1 MILLGLPCIVDCEL
15 ADRLVKCN
23 ALAAIAGDHR
33 CFEQEVT
40 MSKTFQPSL
49 APEKLW
55 QAINPWTFFQQGAQF
70 GFVNIDLGQTPHP
83 EVEQAILE
91 DVGSYGRKLGRIGD
105 ALEVLF
111 NHVKLDDLSQAEKDA
126 LAVLRGQ
133 LAAVRQVKQRMRA
146 GASASA

>member
-1 MILLGLPCIVDCEL
+1 
-15 ADRLVKCN
+15 
-23 ALAAIAGDHR
+23 
-33 CFEQEVT
+33 

-91 DVGSYGRKLGRIGD
+91 DVGSYGRQLGRIGD
-105 ALEVLF
+105 ALEVLL